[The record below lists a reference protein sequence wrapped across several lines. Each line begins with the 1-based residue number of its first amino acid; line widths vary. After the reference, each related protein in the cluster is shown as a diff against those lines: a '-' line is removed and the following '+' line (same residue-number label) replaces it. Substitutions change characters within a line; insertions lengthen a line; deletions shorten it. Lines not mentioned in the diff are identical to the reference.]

1 MQLISLEIRIL
12 ICYKM
17 KWIKLIN
24 YWKFRCL
31 KRMFSKRV
39 KLKIWSFCFFII
51 LRKTDD
57 CKEFFLEF
65 FDLSFLSLSFLIS
78 FSSFEFLCV
87 LHLSFCK
94 SNSLP
99 FCGKRLVKGNEFLVL
114 NYGITTD
121 FPESL
126 AWAAWC
132 GRHQLPIWIDTEL

>member
-17 KWIKLIN
+17 IWIKLIN

-31 KRMFSKRV
+31 RRMLSKRV

-65 FDLSFLSLSFLIS
+65 LDLSSLIWVSWFLLVPL
-78 FSSFEFLCV
+78 SSFVFLTWV
-87 LHLSFCK
+87 FAEVTVYHFAEK
-94 SNSLP
+94 
-99 FCGKRLVKGNEFLVL
+99 KLVKGNEFLIFD
-114 NYGITTD
+114 YGITTD
-121 FPESL
+121 LSGITGRGSL
-126 AWAAWC
+126 VWMASAAYT
-132 GRHQLPIWIDTEL
+132 D